1 MPANLTPQYLDAE
14 QRYKSATTPTDKLS
28 ALEEMFALI
37 PKHKG
42 TEKLQAEIKKKI
54 SQARKELQ
62 QKKGPKRLDPS
73 NIPREGAGRLVLTGP
88 PNGGKSALLKA
99 TTNAEPEIAP
109 YAFTTREP
117 EQGMVEWE
125 DVQLQLI
132 DLPALSR
139 QHMEPWVMNLVRS
152 ADLLLLV
159 VDPSDPGVLEELEES
174 EAILNEHKIYL
185 HPPEGELPR
194 GGEVLPALVVLNKLD
209 LPGAGD
215 NAAAVQEFFGD
226 RYEYFAVSAE
236 GGQGIAELKECLF
249 RKLHRVR
256 VYTKQPGKPAEMG
269 RPYVLKT
276 GSTIMDLCGMVHHD
290 FVEGLKFA
298 RVWGK
303 TMFEGQRVNRD
314 YELADGDVI
323 ELHR

>member
-14 QRYKSATTPTDKLS
+14 QRYKSAATPAEKLA

-73 NIPREGAGRLVLTGP
+73 NIPREGAGRLVLVGP

-99 TTNAEPEIAP
+99 TTNAEPEVAP

-159 VDPSDPGVLEELEES
+159 VDPSDPAVLEELEES
-174 EAILNEHKIYL
+174 EAILLEHKVYL
-185 HPPEGELPR
+185 RPPEEELPR
-194 GGEVLPALVVLNKLD
+194 GGEILPALVILNKLD
-209 LPGAGD
+209 LPGAG
-215 NAAAVQEFFGD
+215 
-226 RYEYFAVSAE
+226 
-236 GGQGIAELKECLF
+236 GQRRRGAGIL
-249 RKLHRVR
+249 RGPVR
-256 VYTKQPGKPAEMG
+256 VFRRRRPRAG
-269 RPYVLKT
+269 R
-276 GSTIMDLCGMVHHD
+276 GS
-290 FVEGLKFA
+290 
-298 RVWGK
+298 R
-303 TMFEGQRVNRD
+303 R
-314 YELADGDVI
+314 
-323 ELHR
+323 

>member
-1 MPANLTPQYLDAE
+1 VPANLTPQYLDAE
-14 QRYKSATTPTDKLS
+14 QRYKSAVTPADKLK
-28 ALEEMFALI
+28 ALEEMYALL

-54 SQARKELQ
+54 SQARKEQ

-73 NIPREGAGRLVLTGP
+73 NIPREGAGRLVLVGP
-88 PNGGKSALLKA
+88 PNSGKSALLRA
-99 TTNAEPEIAP
+99 STNAEPEVASW
-109 YAFTTREP
+109 AFTTREP

-139 QHMEPWVMNLVRS
+139 QHMEPWLMNVVRS

-159 VDPSDPGVLEELEES
+159 VDPSDPGVLEELEDS
-174 EAILNEHKIYL
+174 EAILAENKVFL
-185 HPPEGELPR
+185 HPPEDELPR
-194 GGEVLPALVVLNKLD
+194 GSVWIHALVVLNKLD

-236 GGQGIAELKECLF
+236 SGQGIEALKEYLF
-249 RKLHRVR
+249 RRLERVR
-256 VYTKQPGKPAEMG
+256 VYTKQPGKPPEMG
-269 RPYVLKT
+269 RPYVLKA
-276 GSTIMDLCGMVHHD
+276 GSTVLDLCAMVHHD

-298 RVWGK
+298 RVWGHA
-303 TMFEGQRVNRD
+303 TFEGQRVNRD
-314 YELADGDVI
+314 YPLADGDII